1 MKGYKTMGSRGR
13 MLGQTHWSLPP
24 QYKCVDIVNNTKVLE
39 YQGSRKHHN
48 KLPDISH
55 TKGTAYILKDKNGTF
70 HQLRVYDYSGHPVVD
85 IDYGVH
91 KQFGGDPT
99 LHIHHWKGSKYHG
112 DPNTTRLF
120 NRKDYKKYEKYLKG
134 VIKDEWIN

>member
-1 MKGYKTMGSRGR
+1 MGSRGR
-13 MLGQTHWSLPP
+13 MLGQTHWSLPS
-24 QYKCVDIVNNTKVLE
+24 QYKCVDIANNTKVLE
-39 YQGSRKHHN
+39 YQGSGKHHN

-91 KQFGGDPT
+91 KQFGDKPT

-120 NRKDYKKYEKYLKG
+120 NRRDYKSMKN
-134 VIKDEWIN
+134 I